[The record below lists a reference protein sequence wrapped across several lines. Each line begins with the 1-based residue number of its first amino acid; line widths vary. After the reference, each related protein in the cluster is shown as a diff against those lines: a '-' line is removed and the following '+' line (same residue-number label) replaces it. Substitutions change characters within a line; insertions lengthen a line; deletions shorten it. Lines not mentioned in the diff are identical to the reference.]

1 MEIENRF
8 TVDAPV
14 EEAWALLTNIPE
26 IAPCLPG
33 ARLDGEAEG
42 VFSGA
47 VKVKVGPVTA
57 EYKGT
62 AEFVERDDTNHK
74 AVISGKGRDSRGAG
88 NAQALIT
95 ATMTPSG
102 DNTTVDIHTDLK
114 ITGKVAQFGRGVMQ
128 DVSEKLLGQFAECLA
143 GKLGDDESIEEIAAA
158 SAAAAPDEVE
168 STIVEK
174 AAAAGEAVAGKVPDA
189 VGDATEAVSE
199 KAGQAADE
207 VLDLLDVAGG
217 AMAKRLIPVAVVAI
231 AIIVIIILLIV

>member
-1 MEIENRF
+1 MEIANSF

-14 EEAWALLTNIPE
+14 DEAWALLTDIPE

-33 ARLDGEAEG
+33 ARLDGEADG
-42 VFSGA
+42 VYSGS

-62 AEFVERDDTNHK
+62 AEFVERDDGNHK

-95 ATMTPSG
+95 ATMTATG
-102 DNTTVDIHTDLK
+102 EQTTVDIHTDLK

-143 GKLGDDESIEEIAAA
+143 GKLGEAGTIEEVAAA
-158 SAAAAPDEVE
+158 SAAGDADQ
-168 STIVEK
+168 TILET
-174 AAAAGEAVAGKVPDA
+174 AGAAGDGAAGQVADA
-189 VGDATEAVSE
+189 VGSAAGAAGG
-199 KAGQAADE
+199 KASDAADD

-217 AMAKRLIPVAVVAI
+217 AMAKRLIPLAVVAV
-231 AIIVIIILLIV
+231 IIVVVIVLLVI